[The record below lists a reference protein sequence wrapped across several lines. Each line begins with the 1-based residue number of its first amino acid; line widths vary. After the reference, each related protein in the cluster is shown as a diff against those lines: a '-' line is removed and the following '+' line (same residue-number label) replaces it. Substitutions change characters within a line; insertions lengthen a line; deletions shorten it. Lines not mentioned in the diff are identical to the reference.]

1 MNTHIERIK
10 ANIEPLRQQIIA
22 HPVYADIRNISDLH
36 VFMNYHVYAVWDFM
50 SLVKAL
56 QTQLT
61 CTTAPWFP
69 VGNAETRYLINE
81 IVLGE
86 ESDVDPDGKR
96 ISHFELYLE
105 AMQQSGASTVQ
116 IESFVNS
123 LRHSGDFQTAYL
135 QAATP
140 LNARSFV
147 DFTFATIASEKTYL
161 QSAIFTFGREDLI
174 PGMFLSIINEI
185 HQNFPDKISLFKY
198 YIERHIEVDG
208 EHHSA
213 LALEMTSQLC
223 GNDELRWQEAEQ
235 AVIASLQQRLALWD
249 GVYEELRQRKLAV

>member
-1 MNTHIERIK
+1 MNLHIERIK
-10 ANIEPLRQQIIA
+10 ENIEPLRQQIIN
-22 HPVYADIRNISDLH
+22 HPVYASIRNIHDLH
-36 VFMNYHVYAVWDFM
+36 VFMQYHVYAVWDFM

-56 QTQLT
+56 QQQLT
-61 CTTAPWFP
+61 CTQVPWFP

-86 ESDVDPDGKR
+86 ESDVDPNGER
-96 ISHFELYLE
+96 TSHFELYLQ
-105 AMQQSGASTVQ
+105 AMQQSGANTAE
-116 IESFVNS
+116 IESFVSS
-123 LRHSGDFQTAYL
+123 LRSSGDFQAAYL

-140 LNARSFV
+140 LKARAFV
-147 DFTFATIASEKTYL
+147 DFTFDTITSEKTYL

-185 HQNFPDKISLFKY
+185 HRNFPDKISLFKY

-235 AVIASLQQRLALWD
+235 AVVASLQQRLALWD
-249 GVYEELRQRKLAV
+249 GVHEELRQRQLAV